1 MAFLES
7 LTNPITKP
15 AAPTDS
21 ELEKPADEEVTITP
35 LVQFLKEKKAS
46 KAKES
51 ASAKSTKRG
60 GKEKDS
66 KAEKL
71 ETKKLL
77 RKSDREGA
85 TDSTP
90 ASPEKKSNSAKI
102 EEATKEAVKAARKQT
117 SASLAKQATGK
128 EGRQTPE
135 VTASTSERRRERGD
149 VRAAAMILQR
159 DLGLAPSGGR
169 RRGKAGAA
177 ASTTKENEPSNIKE
191 VKAETF
197 TSTPATPTAS
207 NVPKGNSRSNRET
220 TSKATGPSNKAKAST
235 PVPPTPSTPSTISDS
250 NTTIPAVADGLPSTS
265 TNKASKA
272 VKQAKQAK
280 PKPSPITPS
289 AATQA
294 FLKHANPSQGVTE
307 ELLDAAFSV
316 FGKVL
321 RVEIDKKKGFGY
333 VDFAQAEGLQ
343 KAIAASPVTVA
354 QSQVVILERKNPP
367 TQQGKAAAAKST
379 SEGVSQASSV
389 ASTQQPANAS
399 PGGGS
404 QKRSRGPRSRG
415 GRGKKNAGKT
425 DTGDVASEN

>member
-1 MAFLES
+1 VAFLER

-15 AAPTDS
+15 TAPTDS
-21 ELEKPADEEVTITP
+21 EPEKPVDEEVTITP

-51 ASAKSTKRG
+51 ASAKSNKRG

-66 KAEKL
+66 KAEKV

-85 TDSTP
+85 TDSTR

-102 EEATKEAVKAARKQT
+102 EEATKEAVKAARKQI

-159 DLGLAPSGGR
+159 DLVLAPSGGR

-177 ASTTKENEPSNIKE
+177 ASTTKENEPGNAKE
-191 VKAETF
+191 VKAETV
-197 TSTPATPTAS
+197 TSAPATPTAS
-207 NVPKGNSRSNRET
+207 NAPKGNSKSNRET
-220 TSKATGPSNKAKAST
+220 TSKATGPPNKAKAPT
-235 PVPPTPSTPSTISDS
+235 PAPPTPSTPSTIPDS
-250 NTTIPAVADGLPSTS
+250 NTTVPAVADGLPSTS
-265 TNKASKA
+265 TNKASRA
-272 VKQAKQAK
+272 AKQAK
-280 PKPSPITPS
+280 PKPSPIISS

-307 ELLDAAFSV
+307 ELLDAAFNV

-333 VDFAQAEGLQ
+333 IDFAQAEGLQ

-354 QSQVVILERKNPP
+354 QSQVVVLERKNPP

-379 SEGVSQASSV
+379 GEGVSEASSV

-415 GRGKKNAGKT
+415 GRGKKGAGKT